1 MRTGALVMLGH
12 LDSEWL
18 DFFVVMGYIGAYCFN
33 NLYSALLMAR
43 LFVFPVLH
51 KGCRRLALKPDAYLP
66 DSDFNVITRGLPGRA
81 YSKSLRCWHVPFREN
96 YRHWLSEVYERAA
109 DLELVFGDGGKVAE
123 RDDKPEKAMD
133 ADVHS
138 LVESPTEIRVAD
150 GVSVASE
157 LLARVLVDK
166 VNKRFYVE
174 HSYHS
179 AVFNSLARLNVGTYV
194 STDRRWVFPGDNV
207 IYLQVLDVLKGF
219 GFKPRV
225 LTLEKSA
232 EPAALPAGFELPVRR
247 FDEAMLLR
255 RLSFRTQ
262 EIYKSCF
269 LLFLKDHQGRV
280 VDELTYSELYGYLKR
295 QSVLLSS
302 TQLKQMIAAVKF
314 YYERTLGRDKMFFP
328 LAEKTEVR
336 KSTLFLPYAE
346 IRSLLDGIASPGDR
360 MLLFLVYHA
369 NLPLNQI
376 CALPKDAENLFE
388 EDCRMPGNNE
398 LALAY
403 YADLVAE
410 LKRTYDLATFLL
422 EDKGVPYSVESLKGK
437 LYRILG
443 HYRLEEIYR
452 KQYEVILKQSSLSSK
467 TQVMYLGA
475 FMRFL
480 DYYNYKHPAFIKDD
494 EVRDYLLLHRG
505 KSSAHQDNL
514 VSSFKFF
521 FERIHNHTLSDKH
534 VVRPRKG
541 FYLPDFFSLSEIS
554 AMLNTT
560 DNLKH
565 KLLIAIGYTAGL
577 RRSEIRNLRLC
588 DVDLKRNLLF
598 IKDSKGKRDRYTLF
612 SQHLHEWLKSYLNQ
626 AKPKVFLFEG
636 PSPGT
641 QYSTTSMAVI
651 LKKMAKAAG
660 IKRKVHMHM
669 LRHSFATHL
678 LEEGRDV
685 RYVQELLGHKSI
697 KTTERYTHVVSDA
710 LLNVA
715 SPFDR
720 MVAQTGFAGKKP
732 HSPP

>member
-1 MRTGALVMLGH
+1 
-12 LDSEWL
+12 
-18 DFFVVMGYIGAYCFN
+18 
-33 NLYSALLMAR
+33 MAR

-51 KGCRRLALKPDAYLP
+51 RGCQRLALKADAYLL

-81 YSKSLRCWHVPFREN
+81 YSKSLKCWHVPYREN
-96 YRHWLSEVYERAA
+96 YRHWLSEVYERVA
-109 DLELVFGDGGKVAE
+109 DLELVFSHEEQLAE
-123 RDDKPEKAMD
+123 RDEKPEKDMD
-133 ADVHS
+133 AVVNS
-138 LVESPTEIRVAD
+138 FVKSPTELGVAD
-150 GVSVASE
+150 SISVASE
-157 LLARVLVDK
+157 LLARMSVDK
-166 VNKRFYVE
+166 VNKKFYVE
-174 HSYHS
+174 HSYHTS
-179 AVFNSLARLNVGTYV
+179 VFNALVRLNVGVYV
-194 STDRRWVFPGDNV
+194 STERRWVFPGDNV

-219 GFKPRV
+219 GIKPQV
-225 LTLEKSA
+225 ITLKKSA
-232 EPAALPAGFELPVRR
+232 EPPALPAGFELLVRR

-262 EIYKSCF
+262 EVYKNCF
-269 LLFLKDHQGRV
+269 LLFLKEYKGRV
-280 VDELTYSELYGYLKR
+280 IEELTYSELYAYLKR
-295 QSVLLSS
+295 KSVLLST

-314 YYERTLGRDKMFFP
+314 FYERTLGRDKMFFP

-336 KSTLFLPYAE
+336 KITLFLPYAE

-376 CALPKDAENLFE
+376 CALSKDAENLFE
-388 EDCRMPGNNE
+388 EGCRMPGNNE
-398 LALAY
+398 LALIY
-403 YADLVAE
+403 YTDLAAE
-410 LKRTYDLATFLL
+410 LKRTYDLETFFL
-422 EDKGVPYSVESLKGK
+422 EDKGVPYSVESLKVK

-480 DYYNYKHPAFIKDD
+480 DYYNYKHPSFITDD
-494 EVRDYLLLHRG
+494 EVRDYLLLHRR
-505 KSSAHQDNL
+505 KSSSHQDNM

-541 FYLPDFFSLSEIS
+541 FYLPDFFSLAEIS

-577 RRSEIRNLRLC
+577 RRGEIRNLRLC

-598 IKDSKGKRDRYTLF
+598 VKNSKGKRDRYTLF
-612 SQHLHEWLKSYLNQ
+612 SQHLHEWLKTYLNQ
-626 AKPKVFLFEG
+626 AKPKIFLFEG
-636 PSPGT
+636 PQPGT

-651 LKKMAKAAG
+651 LKKMAKSAC

-685 RYVQELLGHKSI
+685 RYVQELLGHKNI

-720 MVAQTGFAGKKP
+720 MVAQAGFAGKKP
-732 HSPP
+732 HIPP